1 MLRYQHKEELF
12 KSNGEGFLDD
22 IILKFT
28 CSFIYSKKVLVDSD
42 RKIQEEIFGS
52 WHHEI
57 HNLEILTDA

>member
-22 IILKFT
+22 TILKFT

-42 RKIQEEIFGS
+42 RKKTKKKNLVLDIMGS
-52 WHHEI
+52 I
-57 HNLEILTDA
+57 I